1 MKRSMIATRNGQ
13 RAPDEDKLVEI
24 YQHHVTFTEVLS
36 ESMPQVALHCIVLS
50 EFGLDKSNPWSV
62 FSQLSS
68 LVTSLVCLCIAFGKV
83 SHFIAKPC
91 RIICTMHIFHGL
103 YSNKH
108 S

>member
-68 LVTSLVCLCIAFGKV
+68 LVTSLICLCIAFGKV
-83 SHFIAKPC
+83 SHKSLSK
-91 RIICTMHIFHGL
+91 TLLYDMHIFHGL